1 MSYDK
6 ELGQKLKTKVDNMT
20 NVYKISVA
28 KDYAVVEGH
37 KGILYFGEDRISLR
51 LKAGQVE
58 LIGEKLSIAT
68 SQKGEIVIKGKVR
81 DVHIEGADK

>member
-6 ELGQKLKTKVDNMT
+6 EIGQKLKTRVDNIT
-20 NVYKISVA
+20 NVYKISIA

-37 KGILYFGEDRISLR
+37 KGILFFGEEKIVLR
-51 LKAGQVE
+51 LKAGRVQ
-58 LIGEKLSIAT
+58 LTGHDLSIAS
-68 SQKGEIVIKGKVR
+68 SQQGEIIIKGKIT

>member
-6 ELGQKLKTKVDNMT
+6 EIGQKLKTRVDNIT
-20 NVYKISVA
+20 NVYKISIA

-37 KGILYFGEDRISLR
+37 KGILFFGEEKIVLR
-51 LKAGQVE
+51 LKAGQVQ
-58 LIGEKLSIAT
+58 LTGHGLSIAS
-68 SQKGEIVIKGKVR
+68 SQQGEIIIKGKIT